1 MLTKDEIK
9 SVKRILEKIY
19 KEYHSSKFAVNDPVQ
34 WLYSYQSVEDK
45 EIVGLIS
52 ALFAFGS
59 AKVFNRKIQGILSLW
74 QSPSREL
81 PQWSYDEF
89 LTAMKGFRYRFVSG
103 ETVANFF
110 YGLRRIIEEY
120 SSVGSCFSNHYE
132 QNSEVLWSA
141 FQSFTDELR
150 KFADDPLPFL
160 VPNPK
165 SGGACKRLCLYLRWM
180 VRKDKIDVGCWNF
193 IEPKQLIV
201 PLDTHIY
208 QWAIMLGLIQPR
220 SMNART
226 AMLITEAFQQI
237 CPDDPLRYDFSLCQ
251 TGMLGLKDK
260 IIYDTFGIINVSK
273 DKIHGK

>member
-19 KEYHSSKFAVNDPVQ
+19 KEYHSPKFAVNDPIH
-34 WLYSYQSVEDK
+34 WLYSYHSVKDK

-59 AKVFNRKIQGILSLW
+59 AQVFNRKIQEILSLW
-74 QSPSREL
+74 QSPSQEL

-89 LTAMKGFRYRFVSG
+89 LTVMKGFRYRFVSG
-103 ETVANFF
+103 ETAANFF
-110 YGLRRIIEEY
+110 YGLRRMIEEY
-120 SSVGSCFSNHYE
+120 SSVGSCFLKHYE
-132 QNSEVLWSA
+132 QGYGDLWTA
-141 FQSFTDELR
+141 FQTFTDDLR
-150 KFADDPLPFL
+150 KFADNQLPFL

-180 VRKDKIDVGCWNF
+180 VRKDDIDIGCWNF

-208 QWAIMLGLIQPR
+208 QWAVMLRLIQSR
-220 SMNART
+220 SPNAKT
-226 AMLITEAFQQI
+226 AMLITDAFRQI

-251 TGMLGLKDK
+251 TGMLGLKNK
-260 IIYDTFGIINVSK
+260 IIYDTFAKIN
-273 DKIHGK
+273 HR